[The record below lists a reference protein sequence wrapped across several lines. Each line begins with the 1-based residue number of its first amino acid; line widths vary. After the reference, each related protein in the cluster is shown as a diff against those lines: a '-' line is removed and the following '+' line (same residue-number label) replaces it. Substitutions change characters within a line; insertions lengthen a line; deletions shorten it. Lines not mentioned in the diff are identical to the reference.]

1 MIGRRLLTISS
12 IYGNTEIQ
20 FTFKSNKF
28 SPKAIMVI
36 KNLYHQKLDLI
47 NNQIRNLIITY
58 KDIYNTGMFYNT
70 YLRQYITAI
79 KEVFAIDFKPYIKAR
94 QTYVDDSVEEYTYKR
109 FAEISKEYTHK
120 DDYTLHYF
128 Q

>member
-1 MIGRRLLTISS
+1 MIGRQLLTISS

-28 SPKAIMVI
+28 SPKAIMAI
-36 KNLYHQKLDLI
+36 KNLYYQKLDLI
-47 NNQIRNLIITY
+47 NNQIRNLIITH
-58 KDIYNTGMFYNT
+58 KDTYNTREFYST
-70 YLRQYITAI
+70 YVRQYVTAV
-79 KEVFAIDFKPYIKAR
+79 KKVFAIDFKPYIKAR
-94 QTYVDDSVEEYTYKR
+94 QTYVDDSIEDYIYEI
-109 FAEISKEYTHK
+109 FAKISKEYTHK